1 MKKNRAELTCALR
14 LPTAQWERR
23 MPRAST
29 LREGTYY
36 GGAGHLCGV
45 ASLGVLPGAS
55 IVYIE
60 ILGPQETPKWR
71 RGDEGSQQRELHVQ
85 VWRGDEWLVG
95 EHERMHVDAAK
106 TFLGSESKSE

>member
-1 MKKNRAELTCALR
+1 MCPQVANCAVGETDLG
-14 LPTAQWERR
+14 PGGSDAQSEY
-23 MPRAST
+23 S

-36 GGAGHLCGV
+36 GGAGRLCSV

-60 ILGPQETPKWR
+60 ILGPQDTPMWG
-71 RGDEGSQQRELHVQ
+71 RGDEGSRQRELRIK

-95 EHERMHVDAAK
+95 EHERMHMNAAK
-106 TFLGSESKSE
+106 TILGSESKT